1 MKFVIS
7 GPERDQYENVVRILL
22 DGQLPSGWEWVDSS
36 ANSIVARQLE
46 PKPVY
51 FKEFLSRTPF
61 EGIKSFLRGSRCHRA
76 IIKGDM
82 LKQRGFYSPVVYC
95 WGKRG
100 NRHFMISEGIDA
112 LGLGDHINKFW
123 QQPLSGAEI
132 LTKRRLLNEFGQE
145 IGELHRNGICHG
157 DLRVNNIL
165 VQESEDDIIFYF
177 LDNERNAFFN
187 KIPKRLI
194 VKNLVQLNMMQS
206 PYVSRQDRLRF
217 FQAYCQAYGGVDPTE
232 RLALLR
238 RVQQTTAERLAKKAE
253 KKRVGQLNT

>member
-7 GPERDQYENVVRILL
+7 GRERDLYENVVRILL

-112 LGLGDHINKFW
+112 LGLGDHINKSW

>member
-1 MKFVIS
+1 
-7 GPERDQYENVVRILL
+7 
-22 DGQLPSGWEWVDSS
+22 
-36 ANSIVARQLE
+36 
-46 PKPVY
+46 
-51 FKEFLSRTPF
+51 
-61 EGIKSFLRGSRCHRA
+61 
-76 IIKGDM
+76 
-82 LKQRGFYSPVVYC
+82 
-95 WGKRG
+95 
-100 NRHFMISEGIDA
+100 MISEGIDA

-217 FQAYCQAYGGVDPTE
+217 FQAYCQACRGVDPTE